1 MKAAREVVS
10 CDGTFA
16 VGAVAA
22 DAPPASDK
30 DIPATPKAGK
40 AVLRC
45 FRFEA
50 FFACA
55 IVESSYSCDQLLTGR
70 QKI

>member
-1 MKAAREVVS
+1 MIAGPGAV
-10 CDGTFA
+10 CCAGTFA

-30 DIPATPKAGK
+30 DIPATPNAGK
-40 AVLRC
+40 AVRRRL
-45 FRFEA
+45 RFEA

-55 IVESSYSCDQLLTGR
+55 IVGPPKAANKS
-70 QKI
+70 